1 MKIELTRLSKQYDIR
16 FLKTEDIDIILKVC
30 SRNELFYQYHPP
42 FATKESI
49 IEDMQAL
56 PPGKDEKEKFYVG
69 YFNGNQLMAVLDLIL
84 GYPNEITAYIGFF
97 MMNKEYQGKGI
108 GTQIIRECAEY
119 LKELRFRKIGL
130 AIDKGNPQSEAF
142 WMKNRFVK
150 TGQEV
155 PNEHSSY
162 ISMERILFLET

>member
-1 MKIELTRLSKQYDIR
+1 
-16 FLKTEDIDIILKVC
+16 
-30 SRNELFYQYHPP
+30 
-42 FATKESI
+42 
-49 IEDMQAL
+49 
-56 PPGKDEKEKFYVG
+56 
-69 YFNGNQLMAVLDLIL
+69 
-84 GYPNEITAYIGFF
+84 

-108 GTQIIRECAEY
+108 GTQIICECAEY
-119 LKELRFRKIGL
+119 LKELRFGKIGL

-142 WMKNRFVK
+142 WMKNCFVK

>member
-1 MKIELTRLSKQYDIR
+1 MKLKRLSKQYDIR

-56 PPGKDEKEKFYVG
+56 PPGKDEKDKFYVG
-69 YFNGNQLMAVLDLIL
+69 YFDGNQLVAVLDLIL

-119 LKELRFRKIGL
+119 LKELRFGKIGL

>member
-1 MKIELTRLSKQYDIR
+1 MKLKRLSKQYDIR
-16 FLKTEDIDIILKVC
+16 FLKTEDIDIILKLC
-30 SRNELFYQYHPP
+30 SQNELFYQYHPP

-56 PPGKDEKEKFYVG
+56 PPGKDEKDKFYVG
-69 YFNGNQLMAVLDLIL
+69 YFDGNQLVAVLDLIL

-119 LKELRFRKIGL
+119 LKELRFGKIGL

>member
-1 MKIELTRLSKQYDIR
+1 MKLKRLSKQYDIR
-16 FLKTEDIDIILKVC
+16 FLKTEDIDTILELC
-30 SRNELFYQYHPP
+30 SQNKLFYQYHPP

-49 IEDMQAL
+49 MEDMQAL
-56 PPGKDEKEKFYVG
+56 PPGKDEKDKFYVG
-69 YFNGNQLMAVLDLIL
+69 YFDGNQLVAVLDLIL

-119 LKELRFRKIGL
+119 LKELRFGKIGL

>member
-16 FLKTEDIDIILKVC
+16 FLKTEDIDIILEVC
-30 SRNELFYQYHPP
+30 SQNELFYQYHPP

-56 PPGKDEKEKFYVG
+56 PPGIDEKDKFYVG
-69 YFNGNQLMAVLDLIL
+69 YFDGNELVAVLDLIL

-108 GTQIIRECAEY
+108 GTQIICECAEY
-119 LKELRFRKIGL
+119 LKELRFGKIGL
-130 AIDKGNPQSEAF
+130 AIDKGNRQSEAF
-142 WMKNRFVK
+142 WMKNRFVR
-150 TGQEV
+150 TGQKV
-155 PNEHSSY
+155 PNEHSTY
-162 ISMERILFLET
+162 LSMVRILD

>member
-1 MKIELTRLSKQYDIR
+1 MKMELSKLSKQYDIR
-16 FLKTEDIDIILKVC
+16 FLKTEDIDTILELC
-30 SRNELFYQYHPP
+30 SQNKLFYQYHPP

-49 IEDMQAL
+49 MEDMQAL
-56 PPGKDEKEKFYVG
+56 PPGKDQKDKFYVG
-69 YFNGNQLMAVLDLIL
+69 YFEGNDLVAVLDLIL
-84 GYPNEITAYIGFF
+84 GYPDEKAAYIGFF

-108 GTQIIRECAEY
+108 GTQIICECAGY
-119 LKELRFRKIGL
+119 LKELKFKKIGL

-155 PNEHSSY
+155 PNEHSTY
-162 ISMERILFLET
+162 LSMERILA

>member
-1 MKIELTRLSKQYDIR
+1 MKLKRLSKQYDIR

-30 SRNELFYQYHPP
+30 SQNELFYQYHPP

-56 PPGKDEKEKFYVG
+56 PPGKDEKDKFYVG
-69 YFNGNQLMAVLDLIL
+69 YFDGNQLVAVLDLIL

-119 LKELRFRKIGL
+119 LKELRFGKIGL

>member
-1 MKIELTRLSKQYDIR
+1 MIGVKNEVIKWETFNIELLRKISLLYPS
-16 FLKTEDIDIILKVC
+16 
-30 SRNELFYQYHPP
+30 
-42 FATKESI
+42 
-49 IEDMQAL
+49 
-56 PPGKDEKEKFYVG
+56 
-69 YFNGNQLMAVLDLIL
+69 
-84 GYPNEITAYIGFF
+84 YPNEITAYIGFF